1 MSDIFDLAAE
11 EPAATYDNTAR
22 LMPELPWLSEL
33 NPEQKQAV
41 TTTEGPLL
49 VLSGAGTGKTK
60 VLTARLAYIL
70 ANMKANPWNCLVVT
84 FTNRAAREMQNRARN
99 LIGNVAD
106 SVWMGTFH
114 GIAVKILRRHAEL
127 VGLKSNFT
135 ILGEDDQRRL
145 IKQLL
150 EADGIDDKK
159 YPPQSILDKIQL
171 WKDKGLTADKIDDS
185 FRANVVTEVYKKYQA
200 RLLELNCV
208 DFGDLL
214 LYTLNILMSDTG
226 VLDDYQ
232 TRFKYIMVDEYQDTN
247 VTQYLFLR
255 LICQKYRNL
264 CCVGDDDQSIYSWR
278 GAEIENILR
287 FEKDF
292 PDAKVIR
299 LERNYRSTANILAAA
314 SALIR
319 HNRDRLGKTLK
330 VAENSPA
337 ARGDNSKIKV
347 VSTYSGSEEAAYVAD
362 EIENL
367 HRNGTGYSQMAV
379 LVRTAAQTREFEE
392 KFIAEAIPYQ
402 VIGGPKF
409 YERAEIRDALAYLRV
424 VLQPADDLALERII
438 NKPARGIG
446 AKTIEKFEN
455 EARANHISMFM
466 AIEKMLN
473 EGALSGKVKNS
484 VAQLIDNFYQ
494 WRQTMNAVSPDD
506 LAAQVLEDS
515 GYMEMLK
522 MDKSAEA
529 EGRIENLK
537 ELINVMSDTEQYPT
551 LSDFMEHVSLVMDN
565 DNNIDTDKVMLIT
578 LHSAKGLEFDA
589 VFLPGWE
596 EGLFPHQRALDEG
609 GGSAL
614 EEERRLAYV
623 AMTRAKQK
631 LYILTA
637 LNRRIYGQWQNN
649 LPSRFINEL
658 PPANIEIC
666 NMAAAYFGA
675 AGNYGGSWA
684 EQHRS
689 SSNWYNRSR
698 QTEENVIR
706 DSDRF
711 SYVRDEDDGWSGS
724 VWRAKQKARNAA
736 SATPVGSRVFHETF
750 GYGKVL
756 KIEGNKLEIWFD
768 QAGHKKLL
776 KDYVRKA

>member
-22 LMPELPWLSEL
+22 LMPELPWLNEL

-99 LIGNVAD
+99 LIGNIAD

-114 GIAVKILRRHAEL
+114 GIAV
-127 VGLKSNFT
+127 KSNFT

-214 LYTLNILMSDTG
+214 LYTLNILMSDAG

-367 HRNGTGYSQMAV
+367 HRNGTDYSQMAV

-455 EARANHISMFM
+455 EARVNHISMFM
-466 AIEKMLN
+466 AIEKMLK
-473 EGALSGKVKNS
+473 EGALSGKVKTNVS
-484 VAQLIDNFYQ
+484 ELINNFYQ

-675 AGNYGGSWA
+675 AGGYGGSWA

>member
-99 LIGNVAD
+99 LIGNIAD

-214 LYTLNILMSDTG
+214 LYTLNILMSDAG

-319 HNRDRLGKTLK
+319 HNQDRLGKTLK

-466 AIEKMLN
+466 AIEKMLK